1 MSDETNEITENAPA
15 EAAPEAEV
23 ATQVAAEAAAPA
35 EAASEDETSRGHR
48 KERVGVVVK
57 SSEKTAVVQVSRRV
71 KHKRYGKYINR
82 RKRYAVHDELGVA
95 VGEWVRIRET
105 RPLSKNKR
113 WRVVERAAKQS

>member
-1 MSDETNEITENAPA
+1 MSDETKENTENAPV
-15 EAAPEAEV
+15 EAAPEVEV
-23 ATQVAAEAAAPA
+23 ATAVAADAAADGDA
-35 EAASEDETSRGHR
+35 TTTRGHR

-57 SSEKTAVVQVSRRV
+57 SSDKTAVVQVSRRI